1 MYIQLTQNYRDFDKA
16 RILDVSLSNYSDTDR
31 LSFRYQVCKKSGN
44 TYIGLFDKNIMIENQ
59 GQIDEIA
66 DIVPPSGTKLW
77 DAICS
82 LLLQYLIDEEIE
94 LGTLEAE

>member
-1 MYIQLTQNYRDFDKA
+1 MYIQLAENYKDFDRV

-59 GQIDEIA
+59 GQIDQIA
-66 DIVPPSGTKLW
+66 DIVPPEGAKLW
-77 DAICS
+77 DAICG
-82 LLLQYLIDEEIE
+82 LLLQHLISEEIE
-94 LGTLEAE
+94 LGTLEVE